1 MKFSLRYLVCFG
13 LLVAACGSGEDS
25 AEVPA
30 TLAIAETTTS
40 TTSTTVATT
49 LGLTTTI
56 NRVSVYE
63 DDENADGLVIRS
75 AVTAAPSTTVPKTT
89 ASTAPQSTAPKTTSA
104 PTDNGNSTPAVTQSG
119 GGTKAPS
126 SLYRGLLGNYT
137 LDQVFASSPVAK
149 PTAAAG
155 TLPLLGV
162 GGTSPNRPA
171 VVVKVDNSSR
181 AHPHSGLNRADIV
194 FEEEVEFGITRFAAV
209 FHSTD
214 TTVGPVRSGRST
226 DISFLNG
233 FGTPA
238 LVYSG
243 ANTVI
248 DQLLL
253 NQTNVSNYS
262 AARSSGYWRDKS
274 RRAPSNLY
282 TKTSSFSSVAPG
294 GPPPAQFHYRP
305 AGAASTQGVPASFFG
320 VNYPANTTRW
330 DWVGTQ
336 WLRKQRGKNHI
347 TDGVQVAASNVVVV
361 AVESTGTGLFD
372 STGAPV
378 PEYVFVGEGPAVVY
392 TDGRR
397 VDGTWTR
404 PTLRDPAILHV
415 NGRPILLTPGR
426 TWVQVT
432 SSGQYRPNG

>member
-1 MKFSLRYLVCFG
+1 MKSSLRHLVCFG
-13 LLVAACGSGEDS
+13 LLATACGSGTD
-25 AEVPA
+25 AADVPA
-30 TLAIAETTTS
+30 TLAIADTTTS
-40 TTSTTVATT
+40 TVASTTSSS
-49 LGLTTTI
+49 TTTI
-56 NRVSVYE
+56 DRVSVYE
-63 DDENADGLVIRS
+63 DDENANGLIIQS
-75 AVTAAPSTTVPKTT
+75 AVTATPPTTVATPPTM
-89 ASTAPQSTAPKTTSA
+89 SA
-104 PTDNGNSTPAVTQSG
+104 PESTNPTTTKATVASDGTPAVTQGG
-119 GGTKAPS
+119 GGTKPPS
-126 SLYRGLLGNYT
+126 SLYQGVLGNYS

-149 PTAAAG
+149 PSTASG

-162 GGTSPNRPA
+162 AGSSPNRPA
-171 VVVKVDNSSR
+171 IVVKVDNSSK
-181 AHPHSGLNRADIV
+181 AHPHTGLNRADIV

-209 FHSTD
+209 FHSAD
-214 TTVGPVRSGRST
+214 STVGPVRSGRST
-226 DISFLNG
+226 DISFLNA

-243 ANTVI
+243 ANSVI

-262 AARSSGYWRDKS
+262 AARSSGYWRDSS

-294 GPPPAQFHYRP
+294 SPPPAQFHYRP
-305 AGAASTQGVPASFFG
+305 AGVASTQGVPSTSFG
-320 VNYPANTTRW
+320 VRYPANTTHW
-330 DWVGTQ
+330 DWVGTHWVRQ
-336 WLRKQRGKNHI
+336 QRGKNHI
-347 TDGVQVAASNVVVV
+347 TDGAQVSASNVVVV
-361 AVESTGTGLFD
+361 AVQSANTGLFD

-378 PEYVFVGEGPAVVY
+378 PEYVFLGEGPAVVY

-415 NGRPILLTPGR
+415 NGQPITLTPGR

-432 SSGQYRPNG
+432 TSGQYQPNG

>member
-1 MKFSLRYLVCFG
+1 M
-13 LLVAACGSGEDS
+13 
-25 AEVPA
+25 PA

-40 TTSTTVATT
+40 TALATTAAPTST
-49 LGLTTTI
+49 I
-56 NRVSVYE
+56 KRVSISE
-63 DDENADGLVIRS
+63 IDENADGRIIRM
-75 AVTAAPSTTVPKTT
+75 AVTAAPATTEAPKVTVAT
-89 ASTAPQSTAPKTTSA
+89 VPKTTSA
-104 PTDNGNSTPAVTQSG
+104 PKEDSGTSTPAVTQAS

-126 SLYRGLLGNYT
+126 SLYQGVLGNYT

-149 PTAAAG
+149 PNTAAG
-155 TLPLLGV
+155 TLPLLGIAGV
-162 GGTSPNRPA
+162 SPNRPA
-171 VVVKVDNSSR
+171 VVVKIDNSSK

-209 FHSTD
+209 FHSAD

-233 FGTPA
+233 LGTPA

-253 NQTNVSNYS
+253 NQTNVSNFS

-294 GPPPAQFHYRP
+294 GAPPAQFHYRP
-305 AGAASTQGVPASFFG
+305 VGVASTQGVPATSFV
-320 VNYPANTTRW
+320 VNYPANRTHW
-330 DWVGTQ
+330 DWVGTHWVRQ
-336 WLRKQRGKNHI
+336 QRGKNHI
-347 TDGVQVAASNVVVV
+347 TDGAQVAASNIVVV
-361 AVESTGTGLFD
+361 AVKSASTGLFD

-378 PEYVFVGEGPAVVY
+378 PEYVFLGEGPAVIY

-415 NGRPILLTPGR
+415 NGQPITLTPGR

-432 SSGQYRPNG
+432 TSGQYQPNG